1 MKIIPNVAPNWTI
14 VWNTIVN
21 ARLKCAKK
29 VTILW
34 GNFLANVAP
43 KLTVVNLDGM
53 EEKMPPAKI
62 VDVGSV
68 YQTIY
73 LIVALTIRSVS
84 APLVIHNI
92 FLLTGSVNRTNHK
105 YNTW

>member
-1 MKIIPNVAPNWTI
+1 
-14 VWNTIVN
+14 
-21 ARLKCAKK
+21 
-29 VTILW
+29 
-34 GNFLANVAP
+34 
-43 KLTVVNLDGM
+43 
-53 EEKMPPAKI
+53 MPPAKI
-62 VDVGSV
+62 VDVRSV
-68 YQTIY
+68 YQAIY